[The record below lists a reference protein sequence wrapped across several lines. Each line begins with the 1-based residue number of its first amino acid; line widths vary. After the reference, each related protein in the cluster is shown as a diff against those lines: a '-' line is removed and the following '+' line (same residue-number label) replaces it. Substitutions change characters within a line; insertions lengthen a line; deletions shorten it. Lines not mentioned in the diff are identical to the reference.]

1 MQLWELRRRFFRLKT
16 VAGDPLETRLQ
27 RCLSTTD
34 ITLLG
39 IGHMIGAG
47 IYVLTGAVV
56 LHSAGPSIIL
66 SFALAGVASLLAALC
81 YAEFGSR
88 FPKAGSAYTYAYIGV
103 GELWAFIIGWNVIL
117 EHMLGAAAIARAWSG
132 YLRSLFGDYVPYTSH
147 LAEEGF
153 TYGNIRHFFWESLD
167 LVAFSVIVVVGVFV
181 ALGSKTSTN
190 VNSFFTVINMLVV
203 IFVTVYGF
211 TFANFSYWTGINEK
225 GEWNFMPFGWRG
237 MFTGAASCF
246 FAYIGF
252 DGLATAGEESR
263 NPARSIPLATL
274 ASMSFVTAAYILMS
288 AALTLMVPYYM
299 VNPTAAFSEA
309 FAQHGAIWAKYVVS
323 IGAISGMATSLV
335 GSLFALPRCVYAMAE
350 DGLLFSMFAHIS
362 DKTQVPVNAMV
373 VFGTATALI
382 ALLFTIDTLVQ
393 FLSIGTLLAY
403 TFVSACVIILRYRPT
418 VESDDISQAP
428 GGRIRSWVPGE
439 KWLKIPKPGEL
450 VTACVFAMI
459 SAFAS
464 MGLILATGSAPTTI
478 GTLIIVF
485 SSLISL
491 AALGLICLHHQNSDQ
506 LQFTVPFVPI
516 VPALSMFIN
525 ILLML
530 HLAPITWLRL
540 LVWLLIGMAIYLP
553 YGMKHSNEEKTLDP
567 CGITASTSY
576 KSVTESELSS

>member
-1 MQLWELRRRFFRLKT
+1 MHFCELRRRFFRVKT
-16 VAGDPLETRLQ
+16 VSSDPLETRLQ
-27 RCLSTTD
+27 RCLTTTD

-47 IYVLTGAVV
+47 IYVLTGSVV

-66 SFALAGVASLLAALC
+66 SFALAGIASLLAALC

-103 GELWAFIIGWNVIL
+103 GELWAFIIGWNVVL

-132 YLRSLFGDYVPYTSH
+132 YLRSLFGKYVPYKPH
-147 LAEEGF
+147 LVEEGLTF
-153 TYGNIRHFFWESLD
+153 GNIKHFFWESLD
-167 LVAFSVIVVVGVFV
+167 FVAFSVIVVVGVFV
-181 ALGSKTSTN
+181 ALGSRTSTN
-190 VNSFFTVINMLVV
+190 VNSFFTVINMMV
-203 IFVTVYGF
+203 ILFVTLYGF
-211 TFANFSYWTGINEK
+211 TFADFSYWKGVNES
-225 GEWNFMPFGWRG
+225 GEWNFMPFGWSG

-252 DGLATAGEESR
+252 DGLATAGEESQT
-263 NPARSIPLATL
+263 PARSIPLATF
-274 ASMSFVTAAYILMS
+274 ASMSFVTIAYILMS

-299 VNPTAAFSEA
+299 VGLFGIMLSTFVNPTAAFSEA
-309 FAQHGAIWAKYVVS
+309 FAQHGAIWAKYIVS

-350 DGLLFSMFAHIS
+350 DGLLFSVFAKIS
-362 DKTQVPVNAMV
+362 EKTQVPVNAMV
-373 VFGTATALI
+373 VFGTATAII

-418 VESDDISQAP
+418 IDADDIAQAP
-428 GGRIRSWVPGE
+428 GGQVRSWVPFD
-439 KWLKIPKPGEL
+439 KWLKLAKPSEL
-450 VTACVFAMI
+450 INVCVFVLI
-459 SAFAS
+459 SAS
-464 MGLILATGSAPTTI
+464 SSIGLTLATGAAS
-478 GTLIIVF
+478 TLLGITLLVVSTVVSFI
-485 SSLISL
+485 
-491 AALGLICLHHQNSDQ
+491 ALGLMCLHHQNNEK
-506 LQFTVPFVPI
+506 LQFKVPFVPF

-540 LVWLLIGMAIYLP
+540 LVWLLIG
-553 YGMKHSNEEKTLDP
+553 
-567 CGITASTSY
+567 
-576 KSVTESELSS
+576 KSQL

>member
-1 MQLWELRRRFFRLKT
+1 MQLWELRRRFFRVKT
-16 VAGDPLETRLQ
+16 IIGDPLETRLQ
-27 RCLSTTD
+27 RCLTTTD

-47 IYVLTGAVV
+47 IYVLTGSVV

-103 GELWAFIIGWNVIL
+103 GELWAFIIGWNVVL

-147 LAEEGF
+147 LAQEGF
-153 TYGNIRHFFWESLD
+153 TFGNIRHFFWESLD

-190 VNSFFTVINMLVV
+190 VNSFFTIVNMLV
-203 IFVTVYGF
+203 ILFVTVYGF
-211 TFANFSYWTGINEK
+211 TFADLSNWKGINEK
-225 GEWNFMPFGWRG
+225 GEWNFLPYGWAG

-252 DGLATAGEESR
+252 DGLATAGEESQT
-263 NPARSIPLATL
+263 PARSIPLATL
-274 ASMSFVTAAYILMS
+274 ASMSFVTIAYILMS

-350 DGLLFSMFAHIS
+350 DGLLFSFFARIS
-362 DKTQVPVNAMV
+362 EKTQVPVNAMA
-373 VFGTATALI
+373 VFGTATAAV

-418 VESDDISQAP
+418 IEADDISQVP
-428 GGRIRSWVPGE
+428 GGCIRSWVPGE
-439 KWLKIPKPGEL
+439 KWLRLAKPGEL
-450 VTACVFAMI
+450 VTVCVFAMI
-459 SAFAS
+459 SAFS
-464 MGLILATGSAPTTI
+464 SIGLILATGGAA
-478 GTLIIVF
+478 TLFGLLVLIFSSIV
-485 SSLISL
+485 SLIS
-491 AALGLICLHHQNSDQ
+491 LGLICLHHQNNEE
-506 LQFTVPFVPI
+506 LQFTVPWVPVI
-516 VPALSMFIN
+516 PALSMFIN

-540 LVWLLIGMAIYLP
+540 LVWLLIGMTLL
-553 YGMKHSNEEKTLDP
+553 KTNF
-567 CGITASTSY
+567 
-576 KSVTESELSS
+576 